1 MPSSRRQH
9 QQPVQPG
16 PAYNA
21 DTYLPL
27 SNQDVEVLYTIVTT
41 AQRLHHSSTTPLPPY
56 RALFTAYDH
65 VLADR
70 RIDPN
75 QDRVYFRFLLR
86 MRGVDT
92 STIAASDIDD
102 GTRTLYGR
110 FEMLL
115 AEMGIQLEVDE
126 GGAAGVV
133 VEEEAIEEDDDGDY
147 GERQDFPAA
156 GTPSLPQL
164 SRRASFDDTTFHR
177 SRRWDDDAD
186 DEEEE
191 DAVPRSRRSRS
202 RASDVLPPSR
212 LRRPSSRASD
222 TAAFPRRR
230 RASDRNDAAA
240 FVAPSAMHS
249 GFPDRGRRLSS
260 KNLLHAAEH
269 ARRSSRQ
276 AHGSRARSQSS
287 QGSLKI
293 TRTEEIQR
301 PVREPGFYDVDD
313 FSTVPSRRSSISG
326 PAPDENHFVPPEML
340 YRPSPTQMLAD
351 ADTFLHARTLF
362 AARKALRMWRDQA
375 MALRE
380 REAQME
386 EAADLFNK
394 KKRADAAF
402 ESLSVTVKAR
412 RAERE
417 TERFYEHNYQRVAKA
432 FDQCKM
438 WTALNHWHTNT
449 VNAIRLTNRARA
461 HVLLQKM
468 FKAWYEQTAIEH
480 EKIRRFRLKKFFR
493 KWQRRYDT
501 IKENEEVAETAHAT
515 NVIQDTLLACFWE
528 FTERKASRWY
538 EDKLLVRVWAI
549 LVDKIAFITERQAAV
564 GLMVERDMKSKL
576 FHLIANKMLN
586 LQTLEPAAQ
595 NFREQKL
602 LAQAFGNVK
611 KQAQLRPLERQ
622 LTQRVVQSRAH
633 EIFTVWHVR
642 ADQSV
647 MATRLD
653 RRRILGN
660 AFTTWNENLRCFALR
675 ARIDGRVVLE
685 SLRKWMLEARASLF
699 IRVRDARTKER
710 VFRGWTGMVQDQNAR
725 LGRAERT
732 CIILQDTR
740 LKRKALGHLR
750 YVLEGRKQREAEAL
764 ALYEPFLLKK
774 TWPKLLERHQHLQ
787 QLEQWGSDAQFYTV
801 TTHALRRWKDS
812 THQAQKIRRRE
823 AYATIRRRTKLSMAR
838 RAFEKWRGK
847 ALAIEFMERQAQ
859 ELQENAILGTAMRQ
873 LDHWHDKMLSVTQMA
888 ATADGFRGRELAT
901 RALGVWGSKL
911 QDISRDEEKASTFM
925 RVHVE
930 VEASACLKKLNWRLF
945 QIQQQK
951 QSGVALEGRN
961 FEKHVREMLRH
972 WSEHMQRRRDL
983 GVQAAPVF
991 EDREDQAVAVDQRS
1005 EDLLDLTGEREVD
1018 NEAGIAR
1025 NKHWTPFDSALD
1037 VGDLKL
1043 KLNFDPNVLDRPVLQ
1058 PRPPGRSFSPEK
1070 PNPLAMTI
1078 RNPTDAAAAFA
1089 STPLPAYL
1097 RSPSKRSTVKARLAA
1112 LSNNENNRPPH
1123 PLSQT
1128 ATAAAPAGGDVL
1140 PSFTTSSAATP
1151 AAYSST
1157 AAGGS
1162 GRGGAPSYSNS
1173 TFALNTHTGSTTPMA
1188 APAGFGT
1195 FGGTFG
1201 GGGRAA
1207 PGTAPPAMRKTTTTT
1222 TTNNGNNND
1231 DDDDNDVEPT
1241 AFAAVPNTTN
1251 NAGGTTTTT
1260 TKHNFGASTMLAA
1273 TPGPPPQAAPAST
1286 SRLGAITPFSRKLT
1300 AQGYHAN
1307 TPATTTTTTGRGRGR
1322 SSSSSAR
1329 GGGGVMGTY
1338 GGVGLG
1344 LGLAASSGL
1353 GGFGGFEDIR
1363 EDRESSPLVVQADDR
1378 RSSRE
1383 SSP

>member
-1 MPSSRRQH
+1 MPSSRRQHLHHRFPH

-27 SNQDVEVLYTIVTT
+27 SNEDVEVLYTIVTT

-133 VEEEAIEEDDDGDY
+133 VEEEAIEEDYDGDY
-147 GERQDFPAA
+147 GGREDVPAA

-191 DAVPRSRRSRS
+191 DAVPRSR
-202 RASDVLPPSR
+202 ASDVLPPSR
-212 LRRPSSRASD
+212 LRRPSSR
-222 TAAFPRRR
+222 
-230 RASDRNDAAA
+230 
-240 FVAPSAMHS
+240 
-249 GFPDRGRRLSS
+249 
-260 KNLLHAAEH
+260 
-269 ARRSSRQ
+269 
-276 AHGSRARSQSS
+276 SS

-351 ADTFLHARTLF
+351 ADTFLYARTLF
-362 AARKALRMWRDQA
+362 AARKALRMWHDQA

-417 TERFYEHNYQRVAKA
+417 TERFYEHNYQRVARA
-432 FDQCKM
+432 FDMCAM
-438 WTALNHWHTNT
+438 YRSLTHWHTNT
-449 VNAIRLTNRARA
+449 VNAIALTNRARE
-461 HVLLQKM
+461 HVLKKKM
-468 FKAWYEQTAIEH
+468 WNAWYEQTVIEKM
-480 EKIRRFRLKKFFR
+480 KIRRFRVKKFFN

-515 NVIQDTLLACFWE
+515 NLIQDTLLACFWE
-528 FTERKASRWY
+528 FTERKASRLY
-538 EDKLLVRVWAI
+538 EDKLLLKAWTM
-549 LVDKIAFITERQAAV
+549 LVDRLAFIRERKEAV
-564 GLMVERDMKSKL
+564 GLMVQRDIKSKL

-602 LAQAFGNVK
+602 LAQAFGNLK

-660 AFTTWNENLRCFALR
+660 AFTTWNENLRCSALR

-685 SLRKWMLEARASLF
+685 SLRKWLLEARASLF

-710 VFRGWTGMVQDQNAR
+710 VFRDWTGMVQDQNAR
-725 LGRAERT
+725 LARAERM

-740 LKRKALGHLR
+740 LKRKTLGHLH

-764 ALYEPFLLKK
+764 ALYEPSLLKK

-847 ALAIEFMERQAQ
+847 ALAIEFMKRQAQ
-859 ELQENAILGTAMRQ
+859 ELQENAILGNAMRQ
-873 LDHWHDKMLSVTQMA
+873 LDHWHDKMVSVTQMA

-901 RALGVWGSKL
+901 RALGAWGSRL
-911 QDISRDEEKASTFM
+911 QDISRNEEKASTFM

-961 FEKHVREMLRH
+961 FEKHVRDMLRH

-983 GVQAAPVF
+983 RLQAALVL

-1018 NEAGIAR
+1018 NEADIAR
-1025 NKHWTPFDSALD
+1025 NEHWTPFDSALD

-1043 KLNFDPNVLDRPVLQ
+1043 KLNFDPNVLDRPILQ

-1078 RNPTDAAAAFA
+1078 RNPTDAAAFA

-1112 LSNNENNRPPH
+1112 LSLNSNNENRPPH

-1128 ATAAAPAGGDVL
+1128 ATAAPAAGDV
-1140 PSFTTSSAATP
+1140 PSFTSPAATP
-1151 AAYSST
+1151 AYSST

-1162 GRGGAPSYSNS
+1162 GRGAPAYSNS

-1195 FGGTFG
+1195 FGG
-1201 GGGRAA
+1201 GRAA
-1207 PGTAPPAMRKTTTTT
+1207 PGTAPPAMRKTI
-1222 TTNNGNNND
+1222 TTNNGNND
-1231 DDDDNDVEPT
+1231 DDYDDNNDEAT
-1241 AFAAVPNTTN
+1241 ALAVPNTTN
-1251 NAGGTTTTT
+1251 NDGEGGGGDARRGGTTTT

-1273 TPGPPPQAAPAST
+1273 TPGPPPPPSAAAAPAST
-1286 SRLGAITPFSRKLT
+1286 NRLAAITPFSRKLT
-1300 AQGYHAN
+1300 AQGYYANANANTN
-1307 TPATTTTTTGRGRGR
+1307 TPATTGRGRGR
-1322 SSSSSAR
+1322 LSSSSAR
-1329 GGGGVMGTY
+1329 GGGGAY
-1338 GGVGLG
+1338 GGGVGLGLG
-1344 LGLAASSGL
+1344 LGLAASSSGL
-1353 GGFGGFEDIR
+1353 GGGGGVGGFGGFEDIR
-1363 EDRESSPLVVQADDR
+1363 EDRESSPLVQADDR
-1378 RSSRE
+1378 RSSSRE